1 MEGAI
6 KILDIGID
14 KPCRQKRYNSIAA
27 GSIPKVPS
35 DLPLP
40 IKSSSFPRNSDRDPS
55 MEDVDPKFE
64 GLLRGMK
71 ILLAEDNLVNQ
82 KVACQQLKKYGMHV
96 EVVSDGQQC
105 LDALEGHRD
114 DFELILMD
122 VQVCVS
128 FLSKFHPQRMLQ

>member
-6 KILDIGID
+6 RILNSGSD
-14 KPCRQKRYNSIAA
+14 KLCRQKRYNSIAA

-40 IKSSSFPRNSDRDPS
+40 IKLSSFPRNSDRDPS
-55 MEDVDPKFE
+55 TEDVDPKFE

-82 KVACQQLKKYGMHV
+82 KVACHQLKKYGMHV

-122 VQVCVS
+122 VQVS
-128 FLSKFHPQRMLQ
+128 LSSLLKFHSQNMLQ